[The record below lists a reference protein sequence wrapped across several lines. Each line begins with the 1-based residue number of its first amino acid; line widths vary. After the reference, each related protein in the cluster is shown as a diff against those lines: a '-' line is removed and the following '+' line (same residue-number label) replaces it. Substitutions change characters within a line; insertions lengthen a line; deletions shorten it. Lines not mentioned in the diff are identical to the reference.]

1 MSTTSAI
8 RDAAVPAARGATMA
22 EMADTDAY
30 YILNGNEGIDIL
42 HRNPREQCNT
52 QSDEMKGRERIDSK
66 TADALIAT
74 DQARW
79 CEYCRPDE

>member
-1 MSTTSAI
+1 MSDDRFTLNRNNDVLHYYPSYESCNQ
-8 RDAAVPAARGATMA
+8 DDV
-22 EMADTDAY
+22 TD
-30 YILNGNEGIDIL
+30 G
-42 HRNPREQCNT
+42 
-52 QSDEMKGRERIDSK
+52 ERIDSK